1 MKEYKV
7 NEIFKHNL
15 LDMEFKESNSSIR
28 CNFCF
33 FENTKDCGKFACTSK
48 QRSDNKIG
56 FYQKIGCYINPI
68 SILTS
73 PYKFDL

>member
-15 LDMEFKESNSSIR
+15 LDIEFKESNSSMR
-28 CNFCF
+28 CACCF
-33 FENTKDCGKFACTSK
+33 FENSKDCGKFACAST
-48 QRSDNKIG
+48 QRSDNKMG
-56 FYQKIGCYINPI
+56 FYQKIGNYINPI

-73 PYKFDL
+73 PYKIDL